1 MARKPAGGPKRVT
14 MTDVARRAG
23 VSQPTVSFVLNDR
36 RDVAVAEETRRRVLQ
51 AAAELDFV
59 PNRAAQLLRSNRSFT
74 IGVVTS
80 GIVSQP
86 YAGLIVLGLQQIVQP
101 AGYVCMVVDTTGD
114 PGQGDDAV
122 ASLVAQGVAAIV
134 YASLS
139 PKPLHRSPR
148 LDGIRTIFVNCWPEE
163 GHSDTVL
170 LADEYAGGRAA
181 AASVFERGHRDV
193 AFLGGMRNDYACK
206 ERRRG
211 FDDAARAAG
220 LRPADLVHRYGN
232 YQIGNGYDLATEVI
246 HEHRSTALVCG
257 NDRMAIGALLALHAL
272 GLTCPDDVSI
282 VGFDDQPDVA
292 DQVRP
297 GLTTAALPHL
307 MLGRRAGELV
317 LAAPEDAPAREIVPC
332 NLIERDS
339 VGAPPTP
346 RRPTPP
352 TPPAPGDGHR
362 RRNSK

>member
-1 MARKPAGGPKRVT
+1 MAKQPAGRPKRVT
-14 MTDVARRAG
+14 MTDVAKRAG

-36 RDVAVAEETRRRVLQ
+36 RDVAVAEETRRRVLE

-59 PNRAAQLLRSNRSFT
+59 PNRAAQLLRSNKSFT
-74 IGVVTS
+74 VGVVTS

-86 YAGLIVLGLQQIVQP
+86 YAGLIVLGLQQVVQP

-114 PGQGDDAV
+114 PGEGDDAV
-122 ASLVAQGVAAIV
+122 ASLVGQGVAAIV
-134 YASLS
+134 YASLA

-163 GHSDTVL
+163 GKADTVL

-181 AASVFERGHRDV
+181 AASVFERGHREV

-220 LRPADLVHRYGN
+220 LRPSELVHRYGN
-232 YQIGNGYDLATEVI
+232 YQIGSGYDLATEVVT
-246 HEHRSTALVCG
+246 EHRSTALVCG
-257 NDRMAIGALLALHAL
+257 NDRMAIGAMFALHAL
-272 GLTCPDDVSI
+272 GLDCPKDVSI

-317 LAAPEDAPAREIVPC
+317 LGSPDDAPERIIVDCELVERE
-332 NLIERDS
+332 S
-339 VGAPPTP
+339 VGAPPRS
-346 RRPTPP
+346 RR
-352 TPPAPGDGHR
+352 
-362 RRNSK
+362 

>member
-1 MARKPAGGPKRVT
+1 MAKKSDGRPKRVT

-59 PNRAAQLLRSNRSFT
+59 PNRAAQLLRSNKSFT
-74 IGVVTS
+74 VGVVTS

-86 YAGLIVLGLQQIVQP
+86 YAGLIVLGLQQVVQP
-101 AGYVCMVVDTTGD
+101 AGYVCMVVDTTDD

-122 ASLVAQGVAAIV
+122 ASLVGQGVAAIV

-163 GHSDTVL
+163 GHADTIL

-181 AASVFERGHRDV
+181 AASVFERGHREV

-246 HEHRSTALVCG
+246 TEHAPTALVCG

-272 GLTCPDDVSI
+272 GLECPRDVSI
-282 VGFDDQPDVA
+282 VGFDNQPDVA

-297 GLTTAALPHL
+297 GLTTAELPHL

-317 LAAPEDAPAREIVPC
+317 VAGPDDAPERVIVECP
-332 NLIERDS
+332 LIERDS
-339 VGAPPTP
+339 VGDPP
-346 RRPTPP
+346 RRRPRVT
-352 TPPAPGDGHR
+352 A
-362 RRNSK
+362 K

>member
-1 MARKPAGGPKRVT
+1 MAKQPADRPKRVT

-36 RDVAVAEETRRRVLQ
+36 RDVAVAEETRRRVLE
-51 AAAELDFV
+51 AAAELHFV
-59 PNRAAQLLRSNRSFT
+59 PNRAAQSLRSNKSFT
-74 IGVVTS
+74 VGVVTS

-86 YAGLIVLGLQQIVQP
+86 YAGLIVLGLQQVVQP

-114 PGQGDDAV
+114 PGEGDDAV
-122 ASLVAQGVAAIV
+122 ASLVGQGVAAIV
-134 YASLS
+134 YASLE

-163 GHSDTVL
+163 GKADTVL

-181 AASVFERGHRDV
+181 AASVFDRGHREV
-193 AFLGGMRNDYACK
+193 AFLGGPRNDYACK

-211 FDDAARAAG
+211 FDDAARAAD

-232 YQIGNGYDLATEVI
+232 YQIGSGYDLATEVVT
-246 HEHRSTALVCG
+246 EHKPTALVCG

-272 GLTCPDDVSI
+272 GLDCPQDVSI

-317 LAAPEDAPAREIVPC
+317 LGDPNDAPERIIVDC
-332 NLIERDS
+332 ELIERDS
-339 VGAPPTP
+339 VGAPPK
-346 RRPTPP
+346 
-352 TPPAPGDGHR
+352 R
-362 RRNSK
+362 RR

>member
-1 MARKPAGGPKRVT
+1 MAKQPAGRPKRVT

-36 RDVAVAEETRRRVLQ
+36 RDVAVAEETRRRVLE

-74 IGVVTS
+74 VGVVTS

-86 YAGLIVLGLQQIVQP
+86 YAGLIVLGLQQVVQP
-101 AGYVCMVVDTTGD
+101 AGYVCMVVDTTDD
-114 PGQGDDAV
+114 PEQGDAAV
-122 ASLVAQGVAAIV
+122 ASLVGQGVAAIV

-148 LDGIRTIFVNCWPEE
+148 LDGIRTIFVNCWPEQ
-163 GHSDTVL
+163 GSADTVL

-181 AASVFERGHRDV
+181 AASVFKRGHREV
-193 AFLGGMRNDYACK
+193 AFLGGPRNDYACK

-220 LRPADLVHRYGN
+220 LRPASLVHRYGN
-232 YQIGNGYDLATEVI
+232 YQIGSGYDLATEVVT
-246 HEHRSTALVCG
+246 EHGSTALVCG
-257 NDRMAIGALLALHAL
+257 NDRMAIGAMLALPVI
-272 GLTCPDDVSI
+272 GLRCPQDVSI

-317 LAAPEDAPAREIVPC
+317 LAEPDGAPERVIVDC
-332 NLIERDS
+332 ELIERDS
-339 VGAPPTP
+339 VGDPP
-346 RRPTPP
+346 RRRP
-352 TPPAPGDGHR
+352 
-362 RRNSK
+362 

>member
-1 MARKPAGGPKRVT
+1 MPRKPAGGPKRVT

-36 RDVAVAEETRRRVLQ
+36 RDVAVAEETRRRVLE

-86 YAGLIVLGLQQIVQP
+86 YAGLIVLGLQQVVQP

-114 PGQGDDAV
+114 PEQGDNAV
-122 ASLVAQGVAAIV
+122 ASLVGQGVAAIV
-134 YASLS
+134 YAS
-139 PKPLHRSPR
+139 PAPQPLHRSPR
-148 LDGIRTIFVNCWPEE
+148 LDGIRTIFVNCWPEA
-163 GHSDTVL
+163 GHADTVL

-181 AASVFERGHRDV
+181 AASVFERGHREV
-193 AFLGGMRNDYACK
+193 AFLGGMRTDYACK

-232 YQIGNGYDLATEVI
+232 YQISSGYDLATEVLAA
-246 HEHRSTALVCG
+246 HGSTALVCG
-257 NDRMAIGALLALHAL
+257 NDRMAIGAMLAVNAL
-272 GLTCPDDVSI
+272 GLNCPDDVSI

-297 GLTTAALPHL
+297 RLTTAALPHL

-317 LAAPEDAPAREIVPC
+317 VAAPDDAPERVIVDC
-332 NLIERDS
+332 ELIERES
-339 VGAPPTP
+339 VSDPPRGRT
-346 RRPTPP
+346 
-352 TPPAPGDGHR
+352 
-362 RRNSK
+362 RRNAK

>member
-1 MARKPAGGPKRVT
+1 MAKQPADRPKRIT

-74 IGVVTS
+74 VGVVTN

-86 YAGLIVLGLQQIVQP
+86 YAGLIVLGIQQVVQP

-114 PGQGDDAV
+114 PQQGDGAV
-122 ASLVAQGVAAIV
+122 ASLVAQGVTAIL

-139 PKPLHRSPR
+139 PKPLHRSSR

-163 GHSDTVL
+163 GAADTVL
-170 LADEYAGGRAA
+170 LADEYGGGRAA
-181 AASVFERGHRDV
+181 AESVFARGHRDV
-193 AFLGGMRNDYACK
+193 AFIGGPRSDYACK

-211 FDDAARAAG
+211 FVDAARKAG
-220 LRPADLVHRYGN
+220 LRPADLVQRYGD
-232 YQIGNGYDLATEVI
+232 YSIGSGYDLASEVVTE
-246 HEHRSTALVCG
+246 HGSTALVCG
-257 NDRMAIGALLALHAL
+257 NDRMAIGALLALHAM
-272 GLTCPDDVSI
+272 GFECPRDVSV

-317 LAAPEDAPAREIVPC
+317 LADPDGAPERIIVDC
-332 NLIERDS
+332 ELIERDS
-339 VGAPPTP
+339 VGDPP
-346 RRPTPP
+346 RR
-352 TPPAPGDGHR
+352 R
-362 RRNSK
+362 RRPRPDPLARRRS

>member
-1 MARKPAGGPKRVT
+1 MAKQPAGRPKRVT

-36 RDVAVAEETRRRVLQ
+36 RDVAVAEETRRRVLE

-74 IGVVTS
+74 VGVVTS

-114 PGQGDDAV
+114 PEQGDSAV
-122 ASLVAQGVAAIV
+122 ASLVGQGVAAIV

-163 GHSDTVL
+163 GHADTIL

-181 AASVFERGHRDV
+181 AASVFERGHREV

-232 YQIGNGYDLATEVI
+232 YQIGSGYDLATEMVV
-246 HEHRSTALVCG
+246 EHGSTALVCG
-257 NDRMAIGALLALHAL
+257 NDRMAIGAMLALHAL
-272 GLTCPDDVSI
+272 GLDCPGDVSI

-307 MLGRRAGELV
+307 TLGRRAGELV
-317 LAAPEDAPAREIVPC
+317 LAAPDDAPDRVIVDC
-332 NLIERDS
+332 ELIERDS
-339 VGAPPTP
+339 VGDPP
-346 RRPTPP
+346 RRRPRPRVP
-352 TPPAPGDGHR
+352 SR
-362 RRNSK
+362 

>member
-1 MARKPAGGPKRVT
+1 MAKQPADRPKRIT

-74 IGVVTS
+74 IGVVTN

-86 YAGLIVLGLQQIVQP
+86 YAGLIVLGIQQVVQP

-114 PGQGDDAV
+114 PDKGDGAV
-122 ASLVAQGVAAIV
+122 ASLVAQGVAAIM

-139 PKPLHRSPR
+139 PEPLHRSPR
-148 LDGIRTIFVNCWPEE
+148 LDGTRTIFVNCWPEE
-163 GHSDTVL
+163 GAADTVL
-170 LADEYAGGRAA
+170 LADEYGGGRAA
-181 AASVFERGHRDV
+181 AASVFTRGHREV
-193 AFLGGMRNDYACK
+193 AFIGGPRNDYACK

-211 FDDAARAAG
+211 FADASREAG
-220 LRPADLVHRYGN
+220 LRPTDLVHRYGD
-232 YQIGNGYDLATEVI
+232 YSIGSGYDLASEVVA
-246 HEHRSTALVCG
+246 EHGSTALVCG

-272 GLTCPDDVSI
+272 GLECPRDVSI

-307 MLGRRAGELV
+307 MLGRRAGEL
-317 LAAPEDAPAREIVPC
+317 LLTDPEGAPERVIVDC
-332 NLIERDS
+332 ELIERDS
-339 VGAPPTP
+339 VGDPPKRR
-346 RRPTPP
+346 RRPRPD
-352 TPPAPGDGHR
+352 PAAR
-362 RRNSK
+362 RRT

>member
-1 MARKPAGGPKRVT
+1 

-36 RDVAVAEETRRRVLQ
+36 RDVSVAEDTRRRVLE
-51 AAAELDFV
+51 AAAELNFV

-74 IGVVTS
+74 IGVVTN

-86 YAGLIVLGLQQIVQP
+86 YAGLIVLGIQQVVQP
-101 AGYVCMVVDTTGD
+101 AGYVCVVVDTTGD

-122 ASLVAQGVAAIV
+122 ANLLAQGVTAIV

-139 PKPLHRSPR
+139 PKPLHRSPG

-163 GHSDTVL
+163 GEVDTVL

-181 AASVFERGHRDV
+181 AASVFDRGHREV
-193 AFLGGMRNDYACK
+193 AFLGGPRSDYACK

-211 FDDAARAAG
+211 FADAARAAG
-220 LRPADLVHRYGN
+220 LRPADLVHRYGT
-232 YQIGNGYDLATEVI
+232 YQIGSGYDLATEVVV
-246 HEHRSTALVCG
+246 EHGATALVCG
-257 NDRMAIGALLALHAL
+257 NDRMAVGALLALHDL
-272 GLTCPDDVSI
+272 GLECPRDVSV

-297 GLTTAALPHL
+297 RLTTAALPHL

-317 LAAPEDAPAREIVPC
+317 VADPEDAPERIIVDC
-332 NLIERDS
+332 ELIERES
-339 VGAPPTP
+339 VGDPP
-346 RRPTPP
+346 RR
-352 TPPAPGDGHR
+352 R
-362 RRNSK
+362 RRPRPASAKRRRT

>member
-1 MARKPAGGPKRVT
+1 MAKKSDGRPKRVT

-59 PNRAAQLLRSNRSFT
+59 PNRAAQLLRSNKSFT
-74 IGVVTS
+74 VGVVTS

-86 YAGLIVLGLQQIVQP
+86 YAGLIVLGLQQVVQP
-101 AGYVCMVVDTTGD
+101 AGYVCMVVDTTDD

-122 ASLVAQGVAAIV
+122 ASLVGQGVAAIV

-163 GHSDTVL
+163 GHADTIL

-181 AASVFERGHRDV
+181 AASVFERGHREV

-220 LRPADLVHRYGN
+220 LRPADLVHRYGT

-246 HEHRSTALVCG
+246 TEHAPTALVCG

-272 GLTCPDDVSI
+272 GLECPRDVSI
-282 VGFDDQPDVA
+282 VGFDNQPDVA

-297 GLTTAALPHL
+297 SLTTAELPHL

-317 LAAPEDAPAREIVPC
+317 VAGPDDAPERVIVDCP
-332 NLIERDS
+332 LIERES
-339 VGAPPTP
+339 VGDPP
-346 RRPTPP
+346 RRRPRVT
-352 TPPAPGDGHR
+352 A
-362 RRNSK
+362 K

>member
-1 MARKPAGGPKRVT
+1 MAKQPAGQPKRVT

-36 RDVAVAEETRRRVLQ
+36 RDVAVAEETRRRVLE
-51 AAAELDFV
+51 AAAELEFV
-59 PNRAAQLLRSNRSFT
+59 PNRAAQMLRSNRSFT
-74 IGVVTS
+74 VGVVTS

-86 YAGLIVLGLQQIVQP
+86 YAGLIVLGLQQVVQP
-101 AGYVCMVVDTTGD
+101 AGYVCMVVDTTDD

-139 PKPLHRSPR
+139 PKPMHRSPR
-148 LDGIRTIFVNCWPEE
+148 LDGIRTIFVNCWPEQ
-163 GHSDTVL
+163 GHADTVL

-181 AASVFERGHRDV
+181 AASVFERGHREV
-193 AFLGGMRNDYACK
+193 AFLGGMRSDYACK

-211 FDDAARAAG
+211 FDDAARAVG

-232 YQIGNGYDLATEVI
+232 YQIGSGYDLATEVVV
-246 HEHRSTALVCG
+246 EHTPTALVCG
-257 NDRMAIGALLALHAL
+257 NDRMAIGAMLALHAL
-272 GLTCPDDVSI
+272 GLECPRDVSI

-297 GLTTAALPHL
+297 RLTTAALPHL

-317 LAAPEDAPAREIVPC
+317 LAAPDNAPDRVIVDCELKVRE
-332 NLIERDS
+332 S
-339 VGAPPTP
+339 VGDPP
-346 RRPTPP
+346 RRRPRPRGT
-352 TPPAPGDGHR
+352 
-362 RRNSK
+362 SK

>member
-1 MARKPAGGPKRVT
+1 MPRKPADGPKRVT

-36 RDVAVAEETRRRVLQ
+36 RDVAVAEETRRRVLE

-59 PNRAAQLLRSNRSFT
+59 PNRAAQLLRSNKSFT
-74 IGVVTS
+74 VGVVTS

-86 YAGLIVLGLQQIVQP
+86 YAGLIVLGLQQVVQP
-101 AGYVCMVVDTTGD
+101 AGYVTMVVDTTDD
-114 PGQGDDAV
+114 PEQGDAAV
-122 ASLVAQGVAAIV
+122 ANLVGQGVAAIV

-163 GHSDTVL
+163 GHADTIL
-170 LADEYAGGRAA
+170 LADEYAGGRRA
-181 AASVFERGHRDV
+181 AASVFERGHREV

-232 YQIGNGYDLATEVI
+232 YQIGSGYDLATEVVL
-246 HEHRSTALVCG
+246 EHRPTALVCG
-257 NDRMAIGALLALHAL
+257 NDRMAIGAILALHAL
-272 GLTCPDDVSI
+272 GLDCPDDVSV

-317 LAAPEDAPAREIVPC
+317 LAAPDDAPERVIVDC
-332 NLIERDS
+332 ELIERES
-339 VGAPPTP
+339 VGDPP
-346 RRPTPP
+346 RRRPRPKA
-352 TPPAPGDGHR
+352 AP
-362 RRNSK
+362 K

>member
-1 MARKPAGGPKRVT
+1 MAKQPAGRPKRIT

-36 RDVAVAEETRRRVLQ
+36 RDVAVAEETRRRVLE

-59 PNRAAQLLRSNRSFT
+59 PNRAAQSLRSNRSFT
-74 IGVVTS
+74 VGVVTS

-86 YAGLIVLGLQQIVQP
+86 YAGLIVLGLQQVVQP

-114 PGQGDDAV
+114 PEQGDAAV
-122 ASLVAQGVAAIV
+122 ASLVGQGVAAIV
-134 YASLS
+134 YASLE

-163 GHSDTVL
+163 GRADTVL

-181 AASVFERGHRDV
+181 AASVFDRGHREV
-193 AFLGGMRNDYACK
+193 AFLGGPRSDYACK

-211 FDDAARAAG
+211 FADAARTAG

-232 YQIGNGYDLATEVI
+232 YQIGSGYDLATEVVT
-246 HEHRSTALVCG
+246 EHAPTALVCG
-257 NDRMAIGALLALHAL
+257 NDRMAIGAMLALHAM
-272 GLTCPDDVSI
+272 GLECPKDVSI

-317 LAAPEDAPAREIVPC
+317 LGEPDGAPERIIVDC
-332 NLIERDS
+332 ELIERES
-339 VGAPPTP
+339 VGDPP
-346 RRPTPP
+346 RRRPRPRS
-352 TPPAPGDGHR
+352 ASAAR
-362 RRNSK
+362 RRT

>member
-1 MARKPAGGPKRVT
+1 MAEQPAGRPKRVT

-36 RDVAVAEETRRRVLQ
+36 RDVAVAEATRRRVLE

-59 PNRAAQLLRSNRSFT
+59 PNRAAQMLRSNRSFT

-86 YAGLIVLGLQQIVQP
+86 YAGLIVLGLQQVVQP
-101 AGYVCMVVDTTGD
+101 AGYVCMVVDTTDD

-134 YASLS
+134 YASPS

-148 LDGIRTIFVNCWPEE
+148 LDGTRTIFVNSWPEE
-163 GHSDTVL
+163 GHADTVL

-181 AASVFERGHRDV
+181 AAAVFARGHREV
-193 AFLGGMRNDYACK
+193 AFLGGMRSDYACK

-220 LRPADLVHRYGN
+220 LRPADLVHRFGN
-232 YQIGNGYDLATEVI
+232 YQIGSGYDLTTEVVA
-246 HEHRSTALVCG
+246 EHAPTALVLG
-257 NDRMAIGALLALHAL
+257 NDRMAIGAMLALHAL
-272 GLTCPDDVSI
+272 GLECPRDVSI

-297 GLTTAALPHL
+297 RLTTAALPHL
-307 MLGRRAGELV
+307 MMGRRAGELV
-317 LAAPEDAPAREIVPC
+317 LAPPGDAPDRVVVDCELKERE
-332 NLIERDS
+332 S
-339 VGAPPTP
+339 VADPP
-346 RRPTPP
+346 RRRPRP
-352 TPPAPGDGHR
+352 R
-362 RRNSK
+362 VSSK